1 MNRRG
6 STKAGE
12 PNLNRR
18 GSTKDQNLN
27 RHSGSVGTT
36 NKKRQNSNPTLPC
49 TDRNAIH
56 EAYYFL
62 MKAYVENNPVQKQ
75 NDWIVSSIMYTLHMT
90 QYFKKI
96 LVFFF
101 SPKQGENTGHSHFLR
116 IILLLL

>member
-96 LVFFF
+96 LVFF

>member
-1 MNRRG
+1 MSRRGSKDLNLNRRG
-6 STKAGE
+6 STKAAGE

-27 RHSGSVGTT
+27 RQSGSVGTT

-75 NDWIVSSIMYTLHMT
+75 ND
-90 QYFKKI
+90 
-96 LVFFF
+96 
-101 SPKQGENTGHSHFLR
+101 
-116 IILLLL
+116 

>member
-1 MNRRG
+1 MSRRGSKDLNLNRRG

-18 GSTKDQNLN
+18 GSTEDQNLN

-75 NDWIVSSIMYTLHMT
+75 ND
-90 QYFKKI
+90 
-96 LVFFF
+96 
-101 SPKQGENTGHSHFLR
+101 
-116 IILLLL
+116 